1 MAEANLSIGVEGMSC
16 VGCVLSVEKALAAVP
31 GVEKVEV
38 RLAEKRALVWAREVP
53 RERLVN
59 AVNNAGYDAA

>member
-1 MAEANLSIGVEGMSC
+1 MSC
-16 VGCVLSVEKALAAVP
+16 GGCVASVEKALAAVP

-38 RLAEKRALVWAREVP
+38 RLAEKRALVWVREVP

>member
-16 VGCVLSVEKALAAVP
+16 GGCVLSVEAALAAVP

-38 RLAEKRALVWAREVP
+38 RLAEKRAMVWAREVP

-59 AVNNAGYDAA
+59 AVNNAGFDAA

>member
-1 MAEANLSIGVEGMSC
+1 VA
-16 VGCVLSVEKALAAVP
+16 SVEKALAAVP